1 MDEKGR
7 QRAINVKSL
16 GGPAGGRGRGRGEGK
31 GNGR

>member
-16 GGPAGGRGRGRGEGK
+16 GGPAGGRGRGRGRGEGK
-31 GNGR
+31 GR